1 MDLGIRGKTALIT
14 GGAGGIGST
23 AARVLAEEG
32 VNITLTDRDQDGLKA
47 ITDEIGHKSEWTTA
61 ELTDTRDIE
70 RLAIHMRGR
79 GGCDILCDCAG
90 ITGAKGDPLEM
101 SDAEYHHV
109 WETNFLS
116 AVRLTRALVP
126 QMVEKGWGRVVCV
139 TSENAVQP
147 YVDEAVYNT
156 AKAALLN
163 FIKGL
168 AQAYAPKGVLC
179 NTVSPAFIETPMTD
193 GMMERRA
200 EQMGV
205 SKNEAIASFLKEERP
220 FLTMGRRGRAD
231 EVAPAIALLCS
242 DSLSFTSGSAF
253 RVDGGSVGAMNT

>member
-1 MDLGIRGKTALIT
+1 MNLGIGGKTALIT

-23 AARVLAEEG
+23 VARVLAEEG
-32 VNITLTDRDQDGLKA
+32 VHVTLTDRDEGGLRA
-47 ITDEIGHKSEWTTA
+47 IIDEIGGRSEWVAA

-70 RLAIHMRGR
+70 KLATHMRER

-101 SDAEYHHV
+101 SDEEYHRV

-147 YVDEAVYNT
+147 YTDESVYNT

-163 FIKGL
+163 FVKGL
-168 AQAYAPKGVLC
+168 SQAYAPKGVLC

-193 GMMERRA
+193 AMMDQRA

-205 SKNEAIASFLKEERP
+205 SKEEAIESFLKEERP
-220 FLTMGRRGRAD
+220 FLKIGRRGKAD

-242 DSLSFTSGSAF
+242 DILSFTSGSAF
-253 RVDGGSVGAMNT
+253 RVDGGSVGAMNI